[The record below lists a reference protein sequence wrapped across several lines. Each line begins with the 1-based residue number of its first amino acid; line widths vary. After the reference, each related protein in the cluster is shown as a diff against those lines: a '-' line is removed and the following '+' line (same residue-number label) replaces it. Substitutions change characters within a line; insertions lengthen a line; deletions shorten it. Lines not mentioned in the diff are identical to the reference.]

1 MDRKNLAKLLA
12 AVRKG
17 EISPDKASE
26 KIGST
31 GYEDI
36 VFAKVDHHRQHR
48 LGFPEVIYAP
58 GKTPRQVGTIAKKL
72 LERSDA
78 LLVTRADKA
87 KYREVKK
94 ACRLAVYHELS
105 GAVTVERGARKKRRG
120 NLLVIS
126 AGTSDIPVAEEAAVS
141 ADVMGLDVKTLYDVG
156 VAGIHRLLDR
166 RKSLEEADC
175 IIVAAGMDG
184 ALASVVGGM
193 VSKPVIALP
202 TSVGYGAAM
211 EGLAPLLAMLNSC
224 AGGIAVVNIDNGF
237 GAAALANRILSLKVK
252 EGGRG

>member
-1 MDRKNLAKLLA
+1 MVKKNLVKLLA

-17 EISPDKASE
+17 RISPEKASE
-26 KIGST
+26 KIGSM

-36 VFAKVDHHRQHR
+36 VFAKVDHHRKHR

-58 GKTPRQVGTIAKKL
+58 GKTPRQVGMIAKKL
-72 LERSDA
+72 LERSDV

-94 ACRLAVYHELS
+94 ACGLAVYHELS
-105 GAVTVERGARKKRRG
+105 GAVTVERGARKKRSG
-120 NLLVIS
+120 NLLVVS

-141 ADVMGLDVKTLYDVG
+141 ADVMGINVKTLYDVG

-166 RKSLEEADC
+166 RKALDEADC

-193 VSKPVIALP
+193 VSKPVIAVP

-237 GAAALANRILSLKVK
+237 GAAALAHRILSLKIK
-252 EGGRG
+252 KGGRE